1 MKKLSTYLFLFL
13 FSFSASSFADDIRDF
28 QIEGMSI
35 GDSLLD
41 YFSEEEINNFVLER
55 FAKDDFVVV
64 SVFSKKFEN
73 YDAMQ
78 FYFKPNDSKYILP
91 GVVGII
97 GYEKDIKNCY
107 QKMNEIV
114 DNLSSVLKNFHK
126 VDHGR
131 IDNPP
136 GADPYGGTYDL
147 VTFDKNKSGKSERVQ
162 VSCNDWTE
170 KSGILDSVKV
180 EIYSKEL
187 AYFIDII
194 AYN

>member
-1 MKKLSTYLFLFL
+1 MKKLSIYLFLVL
-13 FSFSASSFADDIRDF
+13 FSFSAPSFADDIRDF
-28 QIEGMSI
+28 QIEGISI

-41 YFSEEEINNFVLER
+41 YFSEEEINNFALER
-55 FAKDDFVVV
+55 FPKDDFVTVT
-64 SVFSKKFEN
+64 VFSEEFVDYN
-73 YDAMQ
+73 AMQ
-78 FYFKPNDSKYILP
+78 FNFKPNDSTYILH
-91 GVVGII
+91 GVI
-97 GYEKDIKNCY
+97 GVILYENNIKSCY
-107 QKMNEIV
+107 QKMDEIV

-131 IDNPP
+131 LNNPV